1 MFIFLFFGLYY
12 TVNALFFT
20 DSTMNKLY
28 EDEGKYDFISQIPK
42 LLYSNLICTVINF
55 IAKTLSLSE
64 RDILKLK
71 INRKG
76 ENFNNKLK
84 KIKKCLFIKFILF
97 YIVGFLFLFIF
108 WIYVA
113 TFCAVYKNTQLY
125 LIEDTLISF
134 LLSLIYPLGYYLVPG
149 ILRIPSLKAKKQNK
163 EWLYKLSLLCQTI

>member
-20 DSTMNKLY
+20 DSTMNKIY

-97 YIVGFLFLFIF
+97 YIVGFLFLFAF

-125 LIEDTLISF
+125 LIEDILISF